1 MFQQGFNHPDKSAR
15 RFFCRGAVGGN
26 GRSDMVQVR
35 FMNQAEQTYFPGM
48 FLAMAAAQ
56 EMIDISILL
65 RVEIKAVIPV
75 FSR

>member
-1 MFQQGFNHPDKSAR
+1 
-15 RFFCRGAVGGN
+15 
-26 GRSDMVQVR
+26 MVQVR
-35 FMNQAEQTYFPGM
+35 FVNQAEQTYFPRDV

-56 EMIDISILL
+56 EMMDISILL

>member
-1 MFQQGFNHPDKSAR
+1 
-15 RFFCRGAVGGN
+15 
-26 GRSDMVQVR
+26 MVQVR
-35 FMNQAEQTYFPGM
+35 FMNQAEQTYFPRDV
-48 FLAMAAAQ
+48 LAMAAAQ

>member
-1 MFQQGFNHPDKSAR
+1 
-15 RFFCRGAVGGN
+15 
-26 GRSDMVQVR
+26 MVQVR
-35 FMNQAEQTYFPGM
+35 FVNQAEQTYFPGM

-56 EMIDISILL
+56 EMMDISILL